1 MVNKNYK
8 SVLKVF
14 FVWQDDLEE
23 KWLRSMSL
31 SGWHLVGISSLIRYH
46 FVKGDPEDYNYKL
59 DFGYV
64 SDKED
69 YIDIF
74 EKAGWEYIDKM
85 FLWRYFRKHSKASEI
100 EEIYTDNQ
108 SKIDRN
114 KSIIKMLYG
123 ALLINIVPSS
133 VFIFNLLFNHNEV
146 NNVTILN
153 VLASIILA
161 YAIYKI
167 KKKNEMLNQ

>member
-1 MVNKNYK
+1 M
-8 SVLKVF
+8 
-14 FVWQDDLEE
+14 WQDDLEE
-23 KWLRSMSL
+23 KWLRNMSL
-31 SGWHLVGISSLIRYH
+31 SGWHLVGISSLIKYH
-46 FVKGDPEDYNYKL
+46 FVKGDPENYNYKL
-59 DFGYV
+59 DFVYV
-64 SDKED
+64 SDTED

-74 EKAGWEYIDKM
+74 ENAGWEYIDKM
-85 FLWRYFRKHSKASEI
+85 FIWRYFRKHAKASET

-133 VFIFNLLFNHNEV
+133 VFIFNYLFKHDGIQ
-146 NNVTILN
+146 NVTILN
-153 VLASIILA
+153 VLASIVLG

-167 KKKNEMLNQ
+167 KNKMKY